1 MNARYEDYA
10 EEMGLLLNLL
20 VFFSTILEIK
30 EGLEQLEI
38 N

>member
-10 EEMGLLLNLL
+10 EAMRLV
-20 VFFSTILEIK
+20 VFFSIILETE

-38 N
+38 H

>member
-10 EEMGLLLNLL
+10 EEPLNLL
-20 VFFSTILEIK
+20 VFFSIILEIE

-38 N
+38 R

>member
-10 EEMGLLLNLL
+10 EELRPLNLL
-20 VFFSTILEIK
+20 VFFSIILEIE

-38 N
+38 Q